1 LPRRFLNRFISEE
14 LHMPRDIQQTL
25 DQGAMSRFQWIAVSI
40 CVLLNALDGF
50 DVLVMAFTAASVS
63 AEWHLN
69 GAQLGVLFSAGL
81 FGMAA
86 GSLLLAPLADRWGR
100 QPVILLCLVL
110 ISAGML
116 LSALAR
122 STVELG
128 AMRAL
133 TGLGIGGM
141 LASVTVITSEFA
153 SAKWRSTCIALQS
166 AGYPLGA
173 TVGGSIAAWLL
184 AHYGWRSVFVFGG
197 VVTAAMI
204 PVVLWRLP
212 ESLDFIIAKRPA
224 RALERLNALLRRL
237 GQTELQALPAPRAG
251 HAAGASKVSAL
262 FTGGMARSTV
272 PLWAAFFLLMF
283 SFYFAL
289 SWTPKLLVAAGLSAQ
304 QGITGGVLLN
314 VGGMI
319 GGSLFGALAVRLPL
333 RGLIAGSM
341 VLGAASMVVFGAVTG
356 ALALAFAAA
365 FGIGIFVFASM
376 AGLYAAAP
384 AVYPAAVRTTALGY
398 AIAVGRL
405 GAILAP
411 LTAGVLL
418 DGGWTAPSLYY
429 AFALPLL
436 GATAAVLA
444 LGRRAAGL
452 APAALAGTH

>member
-1 LPRRFLNRFISEE
+1 
-14 LHMPRDIQQTL
+14 MPRDIQQAL
-25 DQGAMSRFQWIAVSI
+25 DTSAMSRFQWIAVAI

-50 DVLVMAFTAASVS
+50 DVLVMAFTASSVS
-63 AEWHLN
+63 AEWKLS
-69 GAQLGVLFSAGL
+69 GAELGVLFSAGL

-100 QPVILLCLVL
+100 QPVILLCLGL
-110 ISAGML
+110 IGAGML
-116 LSALAR
+116 LSALTR
-122 STVELG
+122 SSLELG

-141 LASVTVITSEFA
+141 LASVTVITGEFA
-153 SAKWRSTCIALQS
+153 SAKWCSTCIALQS

-184 AHYGWRSVFVFGG
+184 AHHGWRSVFVFGG
-197 VVTAAMI
+197 VITLAMI
-204 PVVLWRLP
+204 PMVLWRLP
-212 ESLDFIIAKRPA
+212 ESLDFLIAKRPA
-224 RALERLNALLRRL
+224 RALQRLNTLLRRM
-237 GQTELQALPAPRAG
+237 GQAELAVLPEGRAG
-251 HAAGASKVSAL
+251 RTAGGGKLSAL

-319 GGSLFGALAVRLPL
+319 GGSLFGALALRLPL
-333 RGLIAGSM
+333 RALIAGSM
-341 VLGAASMVVFGAVTG
+341 VLAAASMALFGAVTG
-356 ALALAFAAA
+356 ALVAAFAAA

-418 DGGWTAPSLYY
+418 DGGWTPPHLYY

-436 GATAAVLA
+436 GAMAAVLA
-444 LGRRAAGL
+444 LGRRHEGPP
-452 APAALAGTH
+452 PAALAGAH

>member
-1 LPRRFLNRFISEE
+1 
-14 LHMPRDIQQTL
+14 MPRDIQQAL
-25 DQGAMSRFQWIAVSI
+25 DQGAMSRFQCIAVAI

-110 ISAGML
+110 VSGGML
-116 LSALAR
+116 LSALTR
-122 STVELG
+122 STLELG
-128 AMRAL
+128 AARAL

-141 LASVTVITSEFA
+141 LASVTVITGEFT
-153 SAKWRSTCIALQS
+153 SAKWRNTCIALQS

-184 AHYGWRSVFVFGG
+184 AHDGWRSVFVFGG

-212 ESLDFIIAKRPA
+212 ESLDFLIARRPA
-224 RALERLNALLRRL
+224 GALQRLNRLLQRM
-237 GQTELQALPAPRAG
+237 GQAPLAALPAARAAQG
-251 HAAGASKVSAL
+251 GGGKLTAL
-262 FTGGMARSTV
+262 FTGGMARSTLA
-272 PLWAAFFLLMF
+272 LWAAFFLLMF

-314 VGGMI
+314 VGGML
-319 GGSLFGALAVRLPL
+319 GGSLFGALAMRLPL

-341 VLGAASMVVFGAVTG
+341 ALGAASMVAFGAVTG

-411 LTAGVLL
+411 LMAGMLL
-418 DGGWTAPSLYY
+418 DGGWTASSLYY

-436 GATAAVLA
+436 GAMAAVLA
-444 LGRRAAGL
+444 L
-452 APAALAGTH
+452 